1 MTGALIA
8 LGVKLVEMAGGVIN
22 KRQDALHTWEL
33 EAIRASSQSWK
44 DEWLTIVFT
53 LPLIVQIIGSLFYSF
68 GFGQQMLEGGRI
80 AIDNIENLGIPYG
93 TVMLIIVSASFG
105 IRAFRGGKR

>member
-22 KRQDALHTWEL
+22 KRADAKHEWEL
-33 EAIRASSQSWK
+33 EAIRASSESWK

-68 GFGQQMLEGGRI
+68 GFGKQMLEGGRI